1 MGLEGLEKKF
11 LEMIFLLFFLF
22 FMRHCL
28 QPEDLVMHFPLTI
41 KKREREKEIE
51 ELHLDK
57 ISSPERAEEWQY
69 LICNPILLDSYMQF

>member
-1 MGLEGLEKKF
+1 MGLEEPEKKF